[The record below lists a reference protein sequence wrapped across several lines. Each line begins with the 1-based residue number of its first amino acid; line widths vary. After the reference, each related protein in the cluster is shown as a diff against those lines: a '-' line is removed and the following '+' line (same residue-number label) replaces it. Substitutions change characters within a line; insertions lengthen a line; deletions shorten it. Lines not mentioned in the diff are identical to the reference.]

1 MASAKSAETVG
12 MFFDE
17 QWKVY
22 RDFIEHDL
30 MHHKD
35 LFEVLKQ
42 KIVTYLPK
50 GYSMLDLACGDSDP
64 SSKLLQQIPATK
76 YVGVDIAK
84 AVLSLA
90 EKNLAA
96 TSTPFVLL
104 EQDFVEQLQKSEDT
118 YDLILI
124 SFSLHHLE
132 TQEKQHFFELARK
145 RLNPGGFLAV
155 IDIIRLNGQ
164 GRSEWLAQCYPYMEK
179 RSQGKCQKSCETAH
193 AHMQKA
199 DFPEEAQT
207 YVAMARQA
215 GFKSVEL
222 AYHHQKSTFGVLIAG
237 EELRPRSR
245 Q

>member
-42 KIVTYLPK
+42 KIDTYLPK
-50 GYSMLDLACGDSDP
+50 NYSMLDLACGDSDP
-64 SSKLLQQIPATK
+64 SSKLLKQLPAIK

-90 EKNLAA
+90 ERNLKTAK
-96 TSTPFVLL
+96 TPFVLL
-104 EQDFVEQLQKSEDT
+104 EQDFVEHLQKSEDT

-164 GRSEWLAQCYPYMEK
+164 GRSEWLAQCYPYMER

-207 YVAMARQA
+207 YVTMARQA

-222 AYHHQKSTFGVLIAG
+222 AHHHQESTFGVLIAG

>member
-1 MASAKSAETVG
+1 MESAKSAEMIG
-12 MFFDE
+12 MFFDA

-35 LFEVLKQ
+35 LFAVLQ
-42 KIVTYLPK
+42 EKISAYLPND
-50 GYSMLDLACGDSDP
+50 YSMLDLACGDSDP
-64 SSKLLQQIPATK
+64 SSKLLKQLPGMK

-84 AVLSLA
+84 AVLTLA
-90 EKNLAA
+90 EKNLKA
-96 TSTPFVLL
+96 TRTPFVLL
-104 EQDFVEQLQKSEDT
+104 EQDFVEHLQKSNDK

-132 TQEKQHFFELARK
+132 TAEKRHFFELARK
-145 RLNPGGFLAV
+145 HLLSGGFLAV
-155 IDIIRLNGQ
+155 IDVIRLNGQ
-164 GRSEWLAQCYPYMEK
+164 GRTEWLAQCYPYMER
-179 RSQGKCQKSCETAH
+179 RSQGKCQNSCKTAL

-207 YVAMARQA
+207 YLAMARQA

-222 AYHHQKSTFGVLIAG
+222 AYHHPESTFGVLIAG
-237 EELRPRSR
+237 DELRPRSLK
-245 Q
+245 

>member
-12 MFFDE
+12 LFFDE

-42 KIVTYLPK
+42 KIDTYLPSN
-50 GYSMLDLACGDSDP
+50 YSMLDLACGDSDP

-90 EKNLAA
+90 EKNLTA

-104 EQDFVEQLQKSEDT
+104 EQDFVEHLQKSEDT

-164 GRSEWLAQCYPYMEK
+164 GRSEWLAQCYPYMER

-237 EELRPRSR
+237 DDLRPRSR

>member
-42 KIVTYLPK
+42 KIDTYLPNN
-50 GYSMLDLACGDSDP
+50 YSVLDLACGDSDP

-90 EKNLAA
+90 EKNLKA
-96 TSTPFVLL
+96 TKTPFVLL
-104 EQDFVEQLQKSEDT
+104 EQDFVEHLQKSEDT

-222 AYHHQKSTFGVLIAG
+222 AHHHQESTFGVLIAG

>member
-35 LFEVLKQ
+35 LFAVLQ
-42 KIVTYLPK
+42 EKILAYLPND
-50 GYSMLDLACGDSDP
+50 YSMLDLACGDSDP
-64 SSKLLQQIPATK
+64 SSQLLKQLPALK

-84 AVLSLA
+84 AVLTLA
-90 EKNLAA
+90 EKNLKA
-96 TSTPFVLL
+96 TKTPFVLL
-104 EQDFVEQLQKSEDT
+104 EQDFVEHLQKSDDA

-124 SFSLHHLE
+124 SFSLHPLE
-132 TQEKQHFFELARK
+132 TAEKQHFFELARK
-145 RLNPGGFLAV
+145 RLKPGGFLAV
-155 IDIIRLNGQ
+155 IDIIRFNGQ
-164 GRSEWLAQCYPYMEK
+164 GRSEWLAQCYPYMER

-207 YVAMARQA
+207 YVAMAREA
-215 GFKSVEL
+215 GFQSVEL
-222 AYHHQKSTFGVLIAG
+222 AYHHQESTFGVLIAG
-237 EELRPRSR
+237 DELQPRSR

>member
-12 MFFDE
+12 LFFDE

-42 KIVTYLPK
+42 KIDTYLPK
-50 GYSMLDLACGDSDP
+50 DYSMLDLACGDSDP

-90 EKNLAA
+90 EKNLKA
-96 TSTPFVLL
+96 TKTPFVLL
-104 EQDFVEQLQKSEDT
+104 EQDT

-164 GRSEWLAQCYPYMEK
+164 GRSEWLAQCYPYMER

-207 YVAMARQA
+207 YVTMARQA

-222 AYHHQKSTFGVLIAG
+222 AHHHQESTFGVLIAG
-237 EELRPRSR
+237 NELRPRSR

>member
-12 MFFDE
+12 LFFDE

-42 KIVTYLPK
+42 KIDTYLPK
-50 GYSMLDLACGDSDP
+50 DYSMLDLACGDSDP
-64 SSKLLQQIPATK
+64 SSQLLKQLPAIK

-90 EKNLAA
+90 EKNLTA
-96 TSTPFVLL
+96 TSTPFDLL
-104 EQDFVEQLQKSEDT
+104 EQDFVEHLQKSAET
-118 YDLILI
+118 YHLILI

-132 TQEKQHFFELARK
+132 TQEKQHFFKLARK

-164 GRSEWLAQCYPYMEK
+164 GRSEWLAQCYPYMER

-207 YVAMARQA
+207 YVTMARQA

-222 AYHHQKSTFGVLIAG
+222 AHHHQESTFGVLIAG